1 MKEKILRAFIF
12 FGTAALLIASVGI
25 ISWINQ
31 NEGTRL
37 TLVER
42 FNLEKKSQ
50 SQTEAL
56 SAILT
61 TEKIMTET
69 DRAFSDIGTLLL
81 SIGSDDLPD
90 EE

>member
-1 MKEKILRAFIF
+1 MKEKILRAIIF
-12 FGTAALLIASVGI
+12 FGSAILLTASVGI

-31 NEGTRL
+31 NEGARL

-56 SAILT
+56 STARA

-69 DRAFSDIGTLLL
+69 DQAFSDIGTLLL
-81 SIGSDDLPD
+81 SIGADDPSFED
-90 EE
+90 